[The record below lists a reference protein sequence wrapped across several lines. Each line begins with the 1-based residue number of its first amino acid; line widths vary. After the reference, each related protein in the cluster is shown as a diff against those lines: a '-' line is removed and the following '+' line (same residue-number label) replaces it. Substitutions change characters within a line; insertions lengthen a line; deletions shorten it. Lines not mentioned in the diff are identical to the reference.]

1 MKCFSL
7 TSSKRRTPWDG
18 KKFLSPYEKFIK
30 DQYLGVYSSRHPILS
45 STGETKFLN
54 SFQVFHCRYCGSE
67 NFVRYG
73 HTSNGINRYLCKDCG
88 RTFTITTGTIFED
101 HKISCSE
108 WVEQVLQIIGYESSS
123 LASKNGRNSFTTT
136 KYWNAKIFKV
146 LQAYQEN
153 IVLSGRVL
161 IDETYWSV
169 SKTVKQLIN
178 GKEYRGLSRNK
189 MCIAIGT
196 DGIQTLV
203 IYEGH
208 QGKPSRT
215 STWKAF
221 SSHIQPGSTLVH
233 DSERSHSVLISGLN
247 LKEEKYNAQ
256 ELKKIEDKDNPLKQV
271 NHACALLKSFLRSHS
286 GFDRYELQGYLDLF
300 AFIMNPPANPL
311 EKVEILLVS
320 ALYIPETLKFRDYYS
335 KKPHE

>member
-67 NFVRYG
+67 NFIRYG

-161 IDETYWSV
+161 IVTLQNKISAGGGNTAD
-169 SKTVKQLIN
+169 N
-178 GKEYRGLSRNK
+178 NRNSFHVVMR
-189 MCIAIGT
+189 MCRVE
-196 DGIQTLV
+196 L
-203 IYEGH
+203 
-208 QGKPSRT
+208 
-215 STWKAF
+215 
-221 SSHIQPGSTLVH
+221 HIFFAK
-233 DSERSHSVLISGLN
+233 LN
-247 LKEEKYNAQ
+247 Q
-256 ELKKIEDKDNPLKQV
+256 I
-271 NHACALLKSFLRSHS
+271 
-286 GFDRYELQGYLDLF
+286 
-300 AFIMNPPANPL
+300 
-311 EKVEILLVS
+311 
-320 ALYIPETLKFRDYYS
+320 
-335 KKPHE
+335 